1 MLSLDCL
8 QPLQQTESEFKTMA
22 KKKKRVEG
30 LDTLSRKDVAFGRD
44 QTTHGETRQRDV
56 RDVQNERASVKNPVV
71 AWYFV
76 YDLRQCHCNPLLVVL
91 GNQGHAFRTCMVN
104 SASPY
109 THRRE

>member
-1 MLSLDCL
+1 MVYAIPELPTTAAANRIKIQDDG
-8 QPLQQTESEFKTMA
+8 E
-22 KKKKRVEG
+22 KKKRV
-30 LDTLSRKDVAFGRD
+30 DTLSRKDVSFGRD
-44 QTTHGETRQRDV
+44 QTTHGETRQ

-91 GNQGHAFRTCMVN
+91 GNQGHAFRTFMVLD